1 MFKLTIGEMN
11 CAVSDFEHDTFC
23 FYTFDARKDIFNLN
37 DGDNGLVRFVQS
49 VNPSDT
55 TIQDSIN
62 IVQTIC
68 AEGRHTTDIETSLGM
83 YGVSFPAIST
93 DGALLCYCENLI
105 CIVLSVIRYL
115 SIMRQRSDTKDLV
128 RTDSATGER
137 EVRHGASTDARK
149 GEAGQANC
157 FGGAFLLECTP
168 EGRPRQHKIS
178 KGAHFCTGQCGL
190 SLR

>member
-68 AEGRHTTDIETSLGM
+68 AEGRHTTILKHPSECMAFHFRQLVQMG
-83 YGVSFPAIST
+83 
-93 DGALLCYCENLI
+93 LCY
-105 CIVLSVIRYL
+105 
-115 SIMRQRSDTKDLV
+115 
-128 RTDSATGER
+128 AT
-137 EVRHGASTDARK
+137 V
-149 GEAGQANC
+149 
-157 FGGAFLLECTP
+157 
-168 EGRPRQHKIS
+168 KI
-178 KGAHFCTGQCGL
+178 
-190 SLR
+190 

>member
-115 SIMRQRSDTKDLV
+115 SITTLI
-128 RTDSATGER
+128 
-137 EVRHGASTDARK
+137 
-149 GEAGQANC
+149 
-157 FGGAFLLECTP
+157 
-168 EGRPRQHKIS
+168 IS
-178 KGAHFCTGQCGL
+178 KKPGNTGISRDIRTEFTTDLLL
-190 SLR
+190 SD